1 MTYELTIEPLGETIE
16 VEEDQTLLDAAL
28 RAGIWLPHACC
39 HGLCATCKV
48 QVVEGEVEIG
58 EEASPFA
65 LMDFEREEG
74 MALACCSTALSDV
87 VIEADVDEDPDAVI
101 RPVEDYQGTVTRLV
115 DLTPTAKGV
124 FIELDGEGLEFQ
136 AGQYVNL
143 ELPDIE
149 LPRAFSMANSPAET
163 NVLELNIRRVP
174 GGAATS
180 YVHDQLQEGDRVR
193 LAGPYGRFFIRKSAM
208 ENVLLLAGGTGLSSI
223 KSMLLD
229 LLDDESQ
236 AGKSI
241 KLVYGARDRS
251 ELYYDDLLRELA
263 GRHERFT
270 YVPALSEAKEQD
282 DWSGATG
289 FVHDVAREHFDG
301 DFRGHKAYMCGPP
314 VMIDACITTLMQG
327 RLFERDMF
335 MERFFSA
342 ADSAQNIRK
351 SPLFKSI

>member
-193 LAGPYGRFFIRKSAM
+193 LAAGPACPASSRCCLICWTTNHRRANRSNWYTAHGTAVNSTTMISCASSRTGMKDSPM
-208 ENVLLLAGGTGLSSI
+208 SLLFP
-223 KSMLLD
+223 
-229 LLDDESQ
+229 
-236 AGKSI
+236 
-241 KLVYGARDRS
+241 R
-251 ELYYDDLLRELA
+251 
-263 GRHERFT
+263 
-270 YVPALSEAKEQD
+270 
-282 DWSGATG
+282 
-289 FVHDVAREHFDG
+289 
-301 DFRGHKAYMCGPP
+301 
-314 VMIDACITTLMQG
+314 
-327 RLFERDMF
+327 
-335 MERFFSA
+335 
-342 ADSAQNIRK
+342 
-351 SPLFKSI
+351 